1 MRICLRVLK
10 WPLAALL
17 LAAAA
22 SAAYAAASSQS
33 VDVTVTIANNTTVAA
48 GAPGGIHAHC
58 WGPNVDVAVGAT
70 QTLTCTVGNDED
82 LEVYYD
88 ADGFDGSIV
97 IDCGAADDR
106 PDFTDD
112 STVTLTFAGTGNTIT
127 MTQSCTGLGDGLT

>member
-48 GAPGGIHAHC
+48 GANGGIHAHC
-58 WGPNVDVAVGAT
+58 WGPNVDVDVGAT

-97 IDCGAADDR
+97 IDCGSADDR
-106 PDFTDD
+106 PDFTYD
-112 STVTLTFAGTGNTIT
+112 SAVTLTFAGNMGNTVT
-127 MTQSCTGLGDGLT
+127 MTQTCTGLG